1 MPTIHTLGH
10 PSKQIEFS
18 YNGSV
23 TVGVTLDFT
32 GEPMMSAEFFRA
44 ILKCFKGSTVKVSF
58 NMTGPLM
65 GGFGTLI
72 DYYSQVK
79 NTTRVSQQHASFI
92 AAILVHEGY
101 ITSTQESNAV
111 YLQFPDQLIE

>member
-10 PSKQIEFS
+10 PSKQIEFT
-18 YNGSV
+18 YTGSV

-44 ILKCFKGSTVKVSF
+44 ILNCFKGSTVKVSF

-65 GGFGTLI
+65 GGFGTLV
-72 DYYSQVK
+72 DSYSQVK
-79 NTTRVSQQHASFI
+79 NTTGVSQKHASFI

-101 ITSTQESNAV
+101 ISTTQQGNAV
-111 YLQFPDQLIE
+111 YLHFPDPTIS